1 MKVNYS
7 YLPRQFAEID
17 DLLKDIKKF
26 VQTGDF
32 TLGKLDKGVD
42 LLML

>member
-7 YLPRQFAEID
+7 YLPRQFADID
-17 DLLKDIKKF
+17 DLLKNIKKF

-32 TLGKLDKGVD
+32 TSRQTLR
-42 LLML
+42 